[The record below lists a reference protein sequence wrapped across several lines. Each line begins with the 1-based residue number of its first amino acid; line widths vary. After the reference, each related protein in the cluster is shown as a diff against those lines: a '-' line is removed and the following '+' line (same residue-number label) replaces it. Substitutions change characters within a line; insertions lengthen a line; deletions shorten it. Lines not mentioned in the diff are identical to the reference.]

1 MHVQQFRVS
10 RSAREKPVGTLT
22 QSGYTQPHGDK
33 GHLIHHFRLHH
44 TELEYFYRLVYS
56 VLSFSLLCCVHTVLF
71 VQSLAF
77 PKKKKKKKK
86 LVQLA
91 LGAFPDPSL
100 PSPHLVLTFFDAYLH
115 DSEWTGVYPPVYPC
129 HVR

>member
-1 MHVQQFRVS
+1 M
-10 RSAREKPVGTLT
+10 
-22 QSGYTQPHGDK
+22 

-44 TELEYFYRLVYS
+44 TDSEYFYRLVYS
-56 VLSFSLLCCVHTVLF
+56 LLSCSLLCCVHTVLA
-71 VQSLAF
+71 VCAKPSLSE
-77 PKKKKKKKK
+77 KKKK
-86 LVQLA
+86 LVQLV

-129 HVR
+129 HAR